1 MFYIY
6 FNIIEVISRLWKC
19 DIERFCAM
27 KYRTVKSRIL
37 HPVGFEPGTSCD
49 LSVMFM
55 TIILFI
61 LAINDYFVDADGY

>member
-1 MFYIY
+1 
-6 FNIIEVISRLWKC
+6 
-19 DIERFCAM
+19 M